1 MSMDR
6 EFERVTE
13 EWLDAGSDVTR
24 AEVIDAVLLAARNM
38 PQERGYR
45 VPWRTLTMKNP
56 LYAAAAVA
64 VVVVA
69 GAATLYAIGP
79 GLNIGSDATPSPT
92 IEQTQAPTATA
103 TPIGRI
109 DTRNWTTYES
119 ERYGW
124 TIGHP
129 ADWTVIPA
137 EHDWTL
143 GRDAQDVMSSGQEM
157 FMAPSGNVRVSAW
170 SVPDE
175 SPETRAHIE
184 AWIER
189 YCERAS
195 GAGCSADLDRAVPLC
210 LEKRDCHPGLL
221 VQFPF
226 EVQAFFGQGIYQG
239 QMVVVTVWWGEDE
252 PAVAP
257 YGGSQR
263 LLEAFI
269 ATMQVWPESVP
280 VEYRNN
286 CGQVVV
292 CPS

>member
-1 MSMDR
+1 
-6 EFERVTE
+6 
-13 EWLDAGSDVTR
+13 
-24 AEVIDAVLLAARNM
+24 
-38 PQERGYR
+38 
-45 VPWRTLTMKNP
+45 MKNP

-69 GAATLYAIGP
+69 GAATLYALGP
-79 GLNIGSDATPSPT
+79 GSLFGSGPTPSPT
-92 IEQTQAPTATA
+92 IQQTQAPSPSA
-103 TPIGRI
+103 TPIEHI
-109 DTRNWTTYES
+109 DTTNWTTYES

-129 ADWTVIPA
+129 AGWTVIPA

-170 SVPDE
+170 SVPFDPDE
-175 SPETRAHIE
+175 NPETRAQIE

-189 YCERAS
+189 YCEQAS
-195 GAGCSADLDRAVPLC
+195 GASCSADLNRAVPLC
-210 LEKRDCHPGLL
+210 LEARDCHPGLL

-226 EVQAFFGQGIYQG
+226 EVQAFFGQGIYSG
-239 QMVVVTVWWGEDE
+239 EMVVVTVWWGEDE
-252 PAVAP
+252 PAVAR

-269 ATMQVWPESVP
+269 STMQVWPESVP
-280 VEYRNN
+280 FEDRNN
-286 CGQVVV
+286 CFGKIVG
-292 CPS
+292 CSS